1 MTVRDVFIFAW
12 RGGVRAL
19 ATQQKIDSIAE
30 LKGQLQ
36 GHQLAVLTK
45 YIGINADQ
53 VSRLRKQLRDKQVEY
68 KVFKNTLAKRALD
81 ELELSGAVK
90 FMDGPTAWAFSND
103 PVSPSKIL
111 KDFSKEVPHVEM
123 LGGILDGVI
132 ITKSQLEALA
142 SLPPREV
149 LLAQIIGTIQAPIRN
164 AVSTIN
170 AVPNGLVN
178 VLDQIRKQ
186 KEEAAAA

>member
-1 MTVRDVFIFAW
+1 M
-12 RGGVRAL
+12 

-30 LKGQLQ
+30 LKERLQ

-45 YIGINADQ
+45 YIGINAGQ
-53 VSRLRKQLRDKQVEY
+53 VSTLRKQLRDKQVEY
-68 KVFKNTLAKRALD
+68 KVYKNTLAKRALD
-81 ELELSGAVK
+81 ELELSGAAK

-103 PVSPSKIL
+103 PVAPSKIL
-111 KDFSKEVPHVEM
+111 KDFAKDAPQVEM
-123 LGGILDGVI
+123 LGGILDGKV

-164 AVSTIN
+164 AVSAIN

-178 VLDQIRKQ
+178 VLDQIRKK

>member
-1 MTVRDVFIFAW
+1 V
-12 RGGVRAL
+12 

-30 LKGQLQ
+30 MRGNLE

-53 VSRLRKQLRDKQVEY
+53 VSRLRKQLREKQVEY

-81 ELELSGAVK
+81 ELELGEAAK
-90 FMDGPTAWAFSND
+90 FMDGPTAWAFAND
-103 PVSPSKIL
+103 PVAPSKIF
-111 KDFSKEVPHVEM
+111 KDFSKEVPQVEM
-123 LGGILDGVI
+123 LGGILDGKI
-132 ITKSQLEALA
+132 ITKSQLEVLA
-142 SLPPREV
+142 NLPPREV

-170 AVPNGLVN
+170 AVPSGLVN
-178 VLDQIRKQ
+178 VLDQIRKK
-186 KEEAAAA
+186 KEETAAA

>member
-1 MTVRDVFIFAW
+1 M
-12 RGGVRAL
+12 
-19 ATQQKIDSIAE
+19 ATQQKIDSVAE
-30 LKGQLQ
+30 MKRQLQ
-36 GHQLAVLTK
+36 GHQLAVITK

-81 ELELSGAVK
+81 ELDLGGAAK

-103 PVSPSKIL
+103 PVAPSKVL
-111 KDFSKEVPHVEM
+111 KDFGKEAPQVEM
-123 LGGILDGVI
+123 LGGILDGKV
-132 ITKSQLEALA
+132 ITKPQLEALA
-142 SLPPREV
+142 SLPPRDV
-149 LLAQIIGTIQAPIRN
+149 LLAQIVGTIAAPIRN
-164 AVSTIN
+164 AVSAIN

-178 VLDQIRKQ
+178 VLDQIRKK

>member
-1 MTVRDVFIFAW
+1 M
-12 RGGVRAL
+12 
-19 ATQQKIDSIAE
+19 ATQEKIESVAE
-30 LKGQLQ
+30 LKTQLQ
-36 GHQLAVLTK
+36 GHQLAVITK

-68 KVFKNTLAKRALD
+68 KVYKNTLAKRALD
-81 ELELSGAVK
+81 ELELGGAAA
-90 FMDGPTAWAFSND
+90 FMSGPTAWAFSND

-111 KDFSKEVPHVEM
+111 KDFGKEAPQVEM
-123 LGGILDGVI
+123 LGGILDGKI
-132 ITKSQLEALA
+132 ITKLQLEALA

-149 LLAQIIGTIQAPIRN
+149 LLAQIVGTIAAPIRN
-164 AVSTIN
+164 AVSAIN

>member
-12 RGGVRAL
+12 RGGERAL
-19 ATQQKIDSIAE
+19 ATQQKIESIAE
-30 LKGQLQ
+30 LKKRLQ
-36 GHQLAVLTK
+36 GHQLAVITK

-53 VSRLRKQLRDKQVEY
+53 VSKLRKQLRDKQVEY

-81 ELELSGAVK
+81 ELELGGAAK

-111 KDFSKEVPHVEM
+111 RDFGKEAPQVQM

-132 ITKSQLEALA
+132 ISKAQLEVLA

-149 LLAQIIGTIQAPIRN
+149 LLAQIVGTIAAPIRN
-164 AVSTIN
+164 AVRAIN
-170 AVPNGLVN
+170 AVPSGLVN

>member
-1 MTVRDVFIFAW
+1 
-12 RGGVRAL
+12 L
-19 ATQQKIDSIAE
+19 ATQEKIESVAE
-30 LKGQLQ
+30 LKTQLQ
-36 GHQLAVLTK
+36 GHQLAVITK

-68 KVFKNTLAKRALD
+68 KVYKNTLAKRALD
-81 ELELSGAVK
+81 ELELGGAAA
-90 FMDGPTAWAFSND
+90 FMSGPTAWAFSND

-111 KDFSKEVPHVEM
+111 KDFGKEAPQVEM
-123 LGGILDGVI
+123 LGGILDGKI
-132 ITKSQLEALA
+132 ITKLQLEALA

-149 LLAQIIGTIQAPIRN
+149 LLAQIVGTIAAPIRN
-164 AVSTIN
+164 AVSAIN

>member
-1 MTVRDVFIFAW
+1 
-12 RGGVRAL
+12 L
-19 ATQQKIDSIAE
+19 ATQQKIDSVAE
-30 LKGQLQ
+30 LKEQLQ

-111 KDFSKEVPHVEM
+111 KDFSKEVPQVEM

-132 ITKSQLEALA
+132 ITKAQLEALA

-170 AVPNGLVN
+170 AIPTGLVN